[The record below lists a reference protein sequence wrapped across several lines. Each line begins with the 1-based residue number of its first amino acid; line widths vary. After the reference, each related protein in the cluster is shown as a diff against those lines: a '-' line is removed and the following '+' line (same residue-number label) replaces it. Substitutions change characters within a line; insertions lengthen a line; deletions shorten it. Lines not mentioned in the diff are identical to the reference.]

1 MRSNAIINRNDAT
14 ATAFLANLSQTQ
26 PSIDAAGSRVRDSAF
41 KLGRIEKAQPR
52 QPVRRSGDSEI
63 KSSPIMQ
70 DRVRESFLNVPMV
83 KRAADLIRDLVVGS
97 GVQTF
102 LDPIDWSFGFDL
114 KRRPE
119 SDLVH
124 ALNVSLEMDEKFV
137 QWSNNPGH
145 CDVQGKK
152 CFVEQQRLAIS
163 DEVLTGDS
171 IVMYGPSPSSSSPIP
186 WAILLIEKEQIDTT
200 KDRDFGRLKEF
211 NNIETAVVHGF
222 VIDRYGRE
230 LGCYIYDVHPNGILA
245 AGRDSRFIPATQ
257 YHHIF
262 SSYRPSQNVGAT
274 WLHALGQPAIDLDRW
289 KESELRKAIKQSL
302 VAMIHKSLTPDKP
315 SFGMD
320 DLEGFATEILNAATE
335 IRLGDSPL
343 AATIGKDETVELV
356 ESKAPTDG
364 ANAFVDMLEHDGAAS
379 VNLSY
384 YSMTGQFGKSNYT
397 GFRGASNLEAAQI
410 MPLQYLYAQ
419 AFIRPMRQR
428 WNRDAVAFGHIVQLS
443 AKDMAEDQSRWS
455 NIDCIGAGRFLIEPD
470 GETNASLTMMR
481 SGLSSLKYE
490 AGRMGKDWKKL
501 LREMAIINRCAALVD
516 VMLDFSKGNGGQQ
529 TATSTAAP
537 TKSRSKDKDTEE

>member
-1 MRSNAIINRNDAT
+1 MRANAIIKRNDAA
-14 ATAFLANLSQTQ
+14 ATEFLGHLANRTE
-26 PSIDAAGSRVRDSAF
+26 IEGTTRVRDSAF
-41 KLGRIEKAQPR
+41 KLGRLEKAQPR

-83 KRAADLIRDLVVGS
+83 KRAADLMRDLIVGS

-137 QWSNNPGH
+137 QWSQTPRW
-145 CDVQGKK
+145 CDVQGKRTW
-152 CFVEQQRLAIS
+152 VEQQRLAIN

-171 IVMYGPSPSSSSPIP
+171 VVMYGPAPADSPIP
-186 WAILLIEKEQIDTT
+186 WAVLLIEKEQIDTS
-200 KDRDFGRLKEF
+200 KDRDFGKLKEF
-211 NNIETAVVHGF
+211 GGIETAVVHGF

-230 LGCYIYDVHPNGILA
+230 LGCYIYDVHPNGVLMA
-245 AGRDSRFIPATQ
+245 ARDSRFIPITSYQ
-257 YHHIF
+257 HVF

-302 VAMIHKSLTPDKP
+302 VAMIHKSETPDKP

-320 DLEGFATEILNAATE
+320 DLEGFATEVYNAATE

-343 AATIGKDETVELV
+343 ASTIGMNEAVELV

-364 ANAFVDMLEHDGAAS
+364 ASAFVDMLEHDGAAS

-397 GFRGASNLEAAQI
+397 GFRGASNLEAAQVI
-410 MPLQYLYAQ
+410 PLQYLFAQ
-419 AFIRPMRQR
+419 GLVRPIRQR

-443 AKDMAEDQSRWS
+443 AKEMAEDLSRWT
-455 NIDCIGAGRFLIEPD
+455 NVDCIGAGRFLIEPD

-501 LREMAIINRCAALVD
+501 LRDNSIVNTVAGLLGV
-516 VMLDFSKGNGGQQ
+516 VLDFSKGNGGQAVG
-529 TATSTAAP
+529 TTTAAP
-537 TKSRSKDKDTEE
+537 VKSRNKEKESD

>member
-1 MRSNAIINRNDAT
+1 MSRSKTIIDRNNEN
-14 ATAFLANLSQTQ
+14 ATAFLGGL
-26 PSIDAAGSRVRDSAF
+26 AAASYDRRVSDSAF

-70 DRVRESFLNVPMV
+70 DRIRESFLNVPMV
-83 KRAADLIRDLVVGS
+83 KRASDLIRDLVVGT

-137 QWSNNPGH
+137 QWAQNPKW
-145 CDVQGKK
+145 CDVQGKR

-171 IVMYGPSPSSSSPIP
+171 LVMYGPAPSSDSPLP
-186 WAILLIEKEQIDTT
+186 WAILIIEKEQIDTG
-200 KDRDFGRLKEF
+200 KDRDFGKLKEF
-211 NNIETAVVHGF
+211 GEIETAVIHGF

-230 LGCYIYDVHPNGILA
+230 LGCYLYDVHPNGVLMA
-245 AGRDSRFIPATQ
+245 SRDSRFVPAAN

-302 VAMIHKSLTPDKP
+302 VAMVHKSATPDKP

-320 DLEGFATEILNAATE
+320 DLEAFATDVINAATE

-343 AATIGKDETVELV
+343 ASTIGKDEQVELL
-356 ESKAPTDG
+356 ESKAPSDA

-410 MPLQYLYAQ
+410 IPLQYLYAQ

-428 WNRDAVAFGHIVQLS
+428 WNRDAVAFGHIIQLS
-443 AKDMAEDQSRWS
+443 AKDMADDPTRWA

-481 SGLSSLKYE
+481 SSLSSLKYE
-490 AGRMGKDWKKL
+490 AGKLGRDWKQL
-501 LREMAIINRCAALVD
+501 LRGNAIVNKCADLVG
-516 VMLDFSKGNGGQQ
+516 VRLDFSKGNGGQ
-529 TATSTAAP
+529 ATESTTAAP
-537 TKSRSKDKDTEE
+537 VKSRSKEKDEE